1 VAAPAVTRA
10 GGKVAGIAA
19 GCVMVALLAAIALS
33 GEWPTNSA
41 LEAPKKQGIV
51 SLPANQVSRIE
62 VSAGETDL
70 LFQRERTGWLVN
82 GVSAE
87 HAVSDHID
95 SALHMMTVTNPTRVL
110 EPGDYT
116 ANQLADFGLDPP
128 RLLVSL
134 ATSEGQTRGITF
146 GEATPAQNA
155 QYARVIGQP
164 NLYLLSRY
172 IGVEWQL
179 ALDMANRAL
188 PRVDPAAQSRAF
200 LLPVSF
206 GVIWAVEV
214 VENGTLTRFER
225 DPAGDWFH
233 HVGQHVHKPGGF
245 VHKADPKFAPLIAA
259 ELAGL
264 ERASVESVVARH
276 PGDDTLGEYGLEH
289 PSAIMLLYTR
299 DTSTP
304 VARVEFGKAT
314 PDGFARYARVRETDS
329 VVTVPV
335 YAAAHVDKLLK
346 LAGVQ
351 S

>member
-1 VAAPAVTRA
+1 
-10 GGKVAGIAA
+10 
-19 GCVMVALLAAIALS
+19 
-33 GEWPTNSA
+33 
-41 LEAPKKQGIV
+41 
-51 SLPANQVSRIE
+51 
-62 VSAGETDL
+62 
-70 LFQRERTGWLVN
+70 
-82 GVSAE
+82 
-87 HAVSDHID
+87 
-95 SALHMMTVTNPTRVL
+95 
-110 EPGDYT
+110 
-116 ANQLADFGLDPP
+116 
-128 RLLVSL
+128 
-134 ATSEGQTRGITF
+134 
-146 GEATPAQNA
+146 
-155 QYARVIGQP
+155 VIGQP

-206 GVIWAVEV
+206 AEIWAVEV
-214 VENGTLTRFER
+214 VENGALTRFER

-304 VARVEFGKAT
+304 VARVEFGKPT
-314 PDGFARYARVRETDS
+314 PDGFARYARVRETDT

-335 YAAAHVDKLLK
+335 YAAAHLDKLLK